1 MFSGL
6 EKKTYFESELKSK
19 QKDSEAVWNVLN
31 ESLNRSSSKLRD
43 IKIIIFNSESYSE
56 PVEIGNSFNT
66 FFQKL

>member
-6 EKKTYFESELKSK
+6 EIKTYFESELKSK